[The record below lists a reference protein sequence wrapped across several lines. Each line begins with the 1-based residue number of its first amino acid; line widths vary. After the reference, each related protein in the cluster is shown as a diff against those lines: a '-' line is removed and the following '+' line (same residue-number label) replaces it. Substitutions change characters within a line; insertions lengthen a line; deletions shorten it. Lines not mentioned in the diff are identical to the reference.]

1 MKKILIGIL
10 ALIMILG
17 LVGCSSS
24 TPSEETN
31 TTEPTET
38 TEQVKEGFDKSALDW
53 LEKGIDN
60 VKPYYC
66 GTYVEGDS
74 DVIPEY
80 VENVWTSRIT
90 CDENYSNMF
99 LAIYE
104 EKHEDVTSYFPRL
117 IFNYQDSS
125 VNLIPI
131 LSLGDIEIKTDSKTY
146 TLPYDLYHGDV
157 SYSLGTNLMNGGL
170 QIPSRVFSR
179 IIIWEE
185 DRAMI
190 EDIIASK
197 EVTVTSGDA
206 EWTCTD
212 SEIGAIKEVYEVY
225 TNALNGEE
233 IIVPDYYGDK
243 YED

>member
-1 MKKILIGIL
+1 MNAG
-10 ALIMILG
+10 
-17 LVGCSSS
+17 SQ
-24 TPSEETN
+24 TP
-31 TTEPTET
+31 P
-38 TEQVKEGFDKSALDW
+38 
-53 LEKGIDN
+53 
-60 VKPYYC
+60 
-66 GTYVEGDS
+66 
-74 DVIPEY
+74 
-80 VENVWTSRIT
+80 
-90 CDENYSNMF
+90 
-99 LAIYE
+99 
-104 EKHEDVTSYFPRL
+104 
-117 IFNYQDSS
+117 
-125 VNLIPI
+125 
-131 LSLGDIEIKTDSKTY
+131 
-146 TLPYDLYHGDV
+146 
-157 SYSLGTNLMNGGL
+157 
-170 QIPSRVFSR
+170 RVFSR